1 MREVHGQ
8 VLAPRSPLGSVG
20 ADAPGVIVAA
30 ERLRIVEEPFLGAIS
45 LRQARVRTDHSA
57 AAAASAQWQLE
68 LPEKPNGLTGS
79 AQRGCAWVEPN
90 AWLLTASDASRPPSG
105 PTGVLITDLSD
116 RFAAFRLTGPA
127 AAGIIA
133 AGCDPAI
140 VPRNAQARTRFAALT
155 TAMIQRWDD
164 QDWRILVDVSLAQ
177 TFADWL
183 SRAAINTASP

>member
-1 MREVHGQ
+1 MHEIHERI
-8 VLAPRSPLGSVG
+8 LAPRSPLGSVG

-57 AAAASAQWQLE
+57 AAAAAALWQLE
-68 LPEKPNGLTGS
+68 LPTRPNGLTGTVR
-79 AQRGCAWVEPN
+79 RGCAWIEPN
-90 AWLLTASDASRPPSG
+90 AWLLTASDGSPPPAG
-105 PTGVLITDLSD
+105 AAGVLITDLSD

-127 AAGIIA
+127 ASGVIA

-140 VPRNAQARTRFAALT
+140 VPRNAQARTRFAALAS
-155 TAMIQRWDD
+155 AMIQRWNDA
-164 QDWRILVDVSLAQ
+164 DWRILVDVSLAQ

-183 SRAAINTASP
+183 GSAAHNTAAP